1 MEEGMMVVG
10 VEIGSKGH
18 DPGQQMSAGVR
29 LRRKGTMIPLL
40 YDAMEI
46 QGPL

>member
-1 MEEGMMVVG
+1 MMVEG

-18 DPGQQMSAGVR
+18 DPGQKMSAGVR
-29 LRRKGTMIPLL
+29 LRWKETTIPLL

-46 QGPL
+46 Q